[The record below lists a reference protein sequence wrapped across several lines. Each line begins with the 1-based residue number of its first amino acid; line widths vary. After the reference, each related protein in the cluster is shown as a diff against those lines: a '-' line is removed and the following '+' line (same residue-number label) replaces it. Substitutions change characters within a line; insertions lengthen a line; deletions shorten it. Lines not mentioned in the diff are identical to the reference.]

1 MINTTV
7 NATNLDYRTGTRE
20 PAADANRAVRRASA
34 FDRES
39 LAAFAIYCGLSLLFF
54 GRGLIGHFGDRYIG
68 VGPDPAPALYLMLW
82 WPHALAN
89 LQNPFFNRLVWA
101 PEAINYAHFPCLL
114 SPALLMSPLTLLAGP
129 IVSYNA
135 LVLLSTAL
143 SAWAAFILFRYLCG
157 AFGAAVAGGALFGYS
172 PFALSHALGQAHL
185 VMGAFIPLAIYATL
199 RRLSNEISARRFF
212 VWMTLI
218 IAGQIGFA
226 LEMLA
231 LGTLLGAVALAL
243 AWLMGGADL
252 RRRIVRLA
260 APLAASY
267 CAAVLLA
274 APYIYYFFAGGALDF
289 SPNIA
294 LHNSAMPSNFILPTQ
309 VNLFGAWMSRWLAA
323 RTPIYDTTAY
333 VGAPALLLIA
343 IVAARRS
350 GEIAVK
356 MCVAMLIILAT
367 LSLGPVLLTGPHR
380 GIPMPEAF
388 LYFYAPLFK
397 NALPVRFTAFFFICI
412 GAILALWLGDRSRSA
427 AVRWGFGALILLSLT
442 PNLNAS
448 FWSTNVDTPGFFRNG
463 LYRKYISPGETIM
476 ILPYGITGTSDV
488 WQADAR
494 HFFRTAGGYLSVS
507 PPVPRGYRDWPA
519 VRAFFGLYEIPD
531 LRRNVAAFL
540 VGKQVSKVLVPDGGA
555 HLLQWTFGDGP
566 ASWRLRAFSPDEN
579 AAIDAFFGW
588 LDPAPLR
595 VGGVTIYRIPLDRLK
610 DDAQDT
616 PAALQLAT
624 GRAFIQKLLTAANSY
639 LADGGDLANLNLIS
653 GAARGLLPR
662 LWLTGASADNYL
674 PQLENRNGLTLKAT
688 DNGLIE
694 VGITGTAGALQQ
706 IAREYKAYT
715 VAARVMPPE
724 PALNVADWVL
734 PVLQMRFDREGLA
747 RAAAYAARQEA
758 SAAANASEPREK
770 GAFAGVHD

>member
-1 MINTTV
+1 
-7 NATNLDYRTGTRE
+7 
-20 PAADANRAVRRASA
+20 
-34 FDRES
+34 
-39 LAAFAIYCGLSLLFF
+39 
-54 GRGLIGHFGDRYIG
+54 
-68 VGPDPAPALYLMLW
+68 
-82 WPHALAN
+82 
-89 LQNPFFNRLVWA
+89 
-101 PEAINYAHFPCLL
+101 
-114 SPALLMSPLTLLAGP
+114 MSPLTLLAGP

-143 SAWAAFILFRYLCG
+143 SAWAAFVLFRYLCG

-185 VMGAFIPLAIYATL
+185 VMDAFIPLAIYVTL
-199 RRLSNEISARRFF
+199 RRLNGEIGAIAYFA
-212 VWMTLI
+212 WMTLI
-218 IAGQIGFA
+218 LIGQIGFA

-252 RRRIVRLA
+252 RRRIMRLA

-294 LHNSAMPSNFILPTQ
+294 FHNSAMPSNFILPTQ
-309 VNLFGAWMSRWLAA
+309 VNLLGAWMSRWLAA

-350 GEIAVK
+350 DEIAVK

-388 LYFYAPLFK
+388 LYFHAPLFK

-448 FWSTNVDTPGFFRNG
+448 FWLTNVDTPTFFRHK

-531 LRRNVAAFL
+531 LRRNIAAFL
-540 VGKQVSKVLVPDGGA
+540 VDKQVSKVLVPDGGA
-555 HLLQWTFGDGP
+555 HLMGMFLGDGLP
-566 ASWRLRAFSPDEN
+566 SWRLRAFNADEK
-579 AAIDAFFGW
+579 AAIEALFGW
-588 LDPAPLR
+588 LDPSPLH
-595 VGGVTIYRIPLDRLK
+595 VAGVTIYRIPLDRLG
-610 DDAQDT
+610 AYARYT
-616 PAALQLAT
+616 PAELQLDAV
-624 GRAFIQKLLTAANSY
+624 REQMRKLITAAHSY
-639 LADGGDLANLNLIS
+639 LASGGDSAKLNLVE
-653 GAARGLLPR
+653 AANYGLIPR
-662 LWLTGASADNYL
+662 LWITGPYALALGVSPTFL
-674 PQLENRNGLTLKAT
+674 NGLELRPMKSGSVQIGVMGSRAALTTLSRNYAPYSRSAKIS
-688 DNGLIE
+688 GPLI
-694 VGITGTAGALQQ
+694 
-706 IAREYKAYT
+706 
-715 VAARVMPPE
+715 M
-724 PALNVADWVL
+724 LNVADWSRL
-734 PVLQMRFDREGLA
+734 MLTLDFDREGLA

-758 SAAANASEPREK
+758 SEDANASEPREK
-770 GAFAGVHD
+770 GAFAGVRD